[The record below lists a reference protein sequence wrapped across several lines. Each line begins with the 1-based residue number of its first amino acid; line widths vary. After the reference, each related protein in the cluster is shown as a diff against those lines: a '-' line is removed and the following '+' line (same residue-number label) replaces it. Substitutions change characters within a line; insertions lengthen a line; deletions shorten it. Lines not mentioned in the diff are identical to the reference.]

1 MPAKPPGRHQST
13 AALRGRRRAVA
24 WAATLA
30 IPGLGIIAAAAWLLA
45 SPDPRTPSP
54 VRMTTAH
61 TTPPVHSTSAGA
73 TTPARILG
81 PAGSTAPVTWQGTG
95 SATAAG
101 WPSANLAQALRSPE
115 RGSSDQMLSS
125 QARQS
130 CPPAASACADL
141 RDHLTW
147 LQARG
152 RITYGPVL
160 MEPGGPADPTP
171 RGIFHVAWKAGPHY
185 ISTSFGIPI
194 PYAVF
199 FAPGGIA
206 FHAGSLTTSSHG
218 CVHLSLASARY
229 FHDHLPNGAEV
240 AVF

>member
-95 SATAAG
+95 SAAAG

-115 RGSSDQMLSS
+115 RGGSNLALSS
-125 QARQS
+125 RARQS

-147 LQARG
+147 LQADG

-218 CVHLSLASARY
+218 CVHLTLASARY
-229 FHDHLPNGAEV
+229 FHDHLPDGAEV